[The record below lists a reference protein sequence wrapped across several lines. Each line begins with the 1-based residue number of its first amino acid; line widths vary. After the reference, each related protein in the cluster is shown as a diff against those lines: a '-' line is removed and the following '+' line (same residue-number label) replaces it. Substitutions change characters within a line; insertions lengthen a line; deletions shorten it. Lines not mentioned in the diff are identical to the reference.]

1 MTQTIA
7 VTGSNGMIGTAV
19 VKQLLNADFR
29 VIAIVRT
36 LPTDTPRAN
45 LEYRLADMRDG
56 NALTKALTG
65 ATTVIHLAARKSDE
79 KDSQAINIDGAKN
92 LVAACKANTIASIIN
107 ISTQSVRLS
116 KKGVYASTKAAADH
130 IIMSSGIPT
139 VTLLPS
145 VVYSDDQSGIFQSLF
160 AFTSLPVVPVI
171 GNGEAAYHPIHVED
185 AAAVI
190 VGCIEKPQIIGQSF
204 DVGGREPWT
213 FNQLVDAVLT
223 LRGLQKHK
231 LHLPIW
237 LCTLLAFITRWMP
250 KPPLTRSNVLGA
262 AENVPMNPDPIL
274 QITGIEPRTLA
285 QGLQDIELIRKERA
299 KRAEAAGLLR
309 YIGRG
314 FDARFEP
321 SSLLVDRFLAALVI
335 HQLEKTR
342 PLDTAL
348 LQKPSRLRALD
359 SWTRLLHPQCIFQ
372 QKILIAAA
380 LLECDP
386 VSAEW
391 LLPAQKSMIQ
401 IVSICL
407 SAGIKAAVSTV
418 VGFLRSLS
426 PSFVRNAG
434 L

>member
-36 LPTDTPRAN
+36 LPIDTPRTN

-92 LVAACKANTIASIIN
+92 LVAACKANGIASIIN

-116 KKGVYASTKAAADH
+116 KKGIYASTKAAADH

-160 AFTSLPVVPVI
+160 AFTSLPIVPVI

-237 LCTLLAFITRWMP
+237 LCILLAFVTRWMP

-274 QITGIEPRTLA
+274 QITGIEPRTLT
-285 QGLQDIELIRKERA
+285 QGLQDIGLMRKERA
-299 KRAEAAGLLR
+299 KRAEATVLLR
-309 YIGRG
+309 YIGRS
-314 FDARFEP
+314 FDQAFEP
-321 SSLLVDRFLAALVI
+321 SSLLIDRFLIALSA
-335 HQLEKTR
+335 HKLETAN
-342 PLDTAL
+342 PLDESFV
-348 LQKPSRLRALD
+348 QKPSRLSALD
-359 SWTRLLHPQCIFQ
+359 SWTRLRHPHCHFQ

-386 VSAEW
+386 VSADW
-391 LLPAQKSMIQ
+391 FLPTQKSIVQ
-401 IVSICL
+401 IISICINTT
-407 SAGIKAAVSTV
+407 IKAIISTFI
-418 VGFLRSLS
+418 GFLRSLS